1 MRTVELNALHQSLL
15 DVVGRCT
22 DTLAHGETVAQRRE
36 IEIGVLGR
44 DLGAVAGIGRAEREI
59 SHIE

>member
-1 MRTVELNALHQSLL
+1 MSSVGAPIRSLTVRL
-15 DVVGRCT
+15 
-22 DTLAHGETVAQRRE
+22 AQRRE